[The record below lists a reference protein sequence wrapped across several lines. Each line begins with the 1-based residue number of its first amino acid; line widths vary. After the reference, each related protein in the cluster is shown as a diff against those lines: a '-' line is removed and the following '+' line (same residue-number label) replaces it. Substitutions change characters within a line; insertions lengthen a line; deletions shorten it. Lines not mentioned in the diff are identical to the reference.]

1 MDVYSDITRTWWR
14 YMDAILLKL
23 LPAPIPY
30 IKNIVI
36 DYDGTEKDGSK
47 ETTLYKIN
55 TYHYAVD
62 AEREKYLESVVRTFF
77 MDRRNEQEHFV
88 SEITGKESD
97 KNVHLAYGHYNE
109 YEEFE
114 SMLHTKVLSA
124 EIRFITRVQK
134 AYPEYNID
142 GLIHEVVPDIS
153 ICKEIEEAI
162 KSKDSTPAE
171 DLYLNFYGSG
181 ELQHYASIIIRRY
194 WQTLYEDLGL
204 LERGAAYDL
213 LTQGIPYVIEH
224 YASKH
229 DNEDRACSPEEYL
242 KVYDYYMAYL
252 FDYLKVMRPVIHRRM
267 VRYNLS
273 MSLDNLFE
281 DGNPNKEKMMGDMR
295 QIFDSES
302 SDFQIMFRKPN
313 SDTLNSVGTLNEAID
328 ALDKGKVNTFCPWA
342 INLVRYKL

>member
-1 MDVYSDITRTWWR
+1 MDAYSDITRTWWR
-14 YMDAILLKL
+14 YIDAILLKA

-30 IKNIVI
+30 VKNISI
-36 DYDGTEKDGSK
+36 DYDGSEKDGSK
-47 ETTLYKIN
+47 EPLYKVN

-62 AEREKYLESVVRTFF
+62 ATREKYLESVVRTFF

-97 KNVHLAYGHYNE
+97 KKVHLAYGHYNE

-114 SMLHTKVLSA
+114 SILNDKVLSA

-142 GLIHEVVPDIS
+142 GLIQYVVPDIS
-153 ICKEIEEAI
+153 ICKEIEQTIAD
-162 KSKDSTPAE
+162 KDSTPAE

-181 ELQHYASIIIRRY
+181 ELQHYAPIIIRKY
-194 WQTLYEDLGL
+194 WETLYEDLGL

-229 DNEDRACSPEEYL
+229 DNEDRASSPEEYL

-267 VRYNLS
+267 VRYNLT

-281 DGNPNKEKMMGDMR
+281 DGNPNKEKMIGDMKR
-295 QIFDSES
+295 IFDPES

-313 SDTLNSVGTLNEAID
+313 IDTLDSVGILNEAID
-328 ALDKGKVNTFCPWA
+328 ALDKGKINTFCPWA
-342 INLVRYKL
+342 VNLVRYKL

>member
-14 YMDAILLKL
+14 YIDAILLKA

-30 IKNIVI
+30 IKNIAI
-36 DYDGTEKDGSK
+36 DYEGSEKDGSK
-47 ETTLYKIN
+47 EALYNVN
-55 TYHYAVD
+55 TYHYSMD
-62 AEREKYLESVVRTFF
+62 SKREKYLESVVRTFF

-114 SMLHTKVLSA
+114 SILQDKVLSA

-134 AYPEYNID
+134 AYPEFNID
-142 GLIHEVVPDIS
+142 DLIQDAVPDIS
-153 ICKEIEEAI
+153 ICKEIEQTIAN
-162 KSKDSTPAE
+162 KDSTPAE

-181 ELQHYASIIIRRY
+181 ELQHYTPIIIRRF
-194 WQTLYEDLGL
+194 WETLYRDLGL

-213 LTQGIPYVIEH
+213 LTNGIPYVIEH
-224 YASKH
+224 YASKY
-229 DNEDRACSPEEYL
+229 DNEDRSCSPEEYL

-281 DGNPNKEKMMGDMR
+281 DGKPNKEKMMGDMKR
-295 QIFDSES
+295 IFDPES

-313 SDTLNSVGTLNEAID
+313 IDTLDSVGILNEAID
-328 ALDKGKVNTFCPWA
+328 ALDKGKINTFCPWA

>member
-1 MDVYSDITRTWWR
+1 MDAYSDITRAWWR
-14 YMDAILLKL
+14 YIDAISLKA

-30 IKNIVI
+30 IKNIAI
-36 DYDGTEKDGSK
+36 DYEGSEKDGSK
-47 ETTLYKIN
+47 EALYNVN
-55 TYHYAVD
+55 TYHYAMD
-62 AEREKYLESVVRTFF
+62 SKREKYLESVVRTFF

-114 SMLHTKVLSA
+114 SILQDKVLSA

-134 AYPEYNID
+134 AYPEFNID
-142 GLIHEVVPDIS
+142 DLIQDGVPDIS
-153 ICKEIEEAI
+153 ICKEIEQTIADR
-162 KSKDSTPAE
+162 DSTPAE

-181 ELQHYASIIIRRY
+181 ELQHYTPIIIRRF
-194 WQTLYEDLGL
+194 WETLYRDLGL

-213 LTQGIPYVIEH
+213 LTNGIPYVIEH
-224 YASKH
+224 YASKY
-229 DNEDRACSPEEYL
+229 DNEDRSCSPEEYL

-252 FDYLKVMRPVIHRRM
+252 FDYVKLMRPVIHRRM

-281 DGNPNKEKMMGDMR
+281 DGKPNKEKMMGDMKR
-295 QIFDSES
+295 IFDPES

-313 SDTLNSVGTLNEAID
+313 IDTLDSVGILNEAID
-328 ALDKGKVNTFCPWA
+328 ALDKGKINTFCPWA

>member
-1 MDVYSDITRTWWR
+1 MDAYSDITRTWWR
-14 YMDAILLKL
+14 YMDAILLKE
-23 LPAPIPY
+23 LPTSIPY

-36 DYDGTEKDGSK
+36 DYGRTEKDGSK
-47 ETTLYKIN
+47 ETLYKIN
-55 TYHYAVD
+55 TYHYAMD
-62 AEREKYLESVVRTFF
+62 SKREKYMESLVRTFF
-77 MDRRNEQEHFV
+77 MYRRNEQEHFV

-97 KNVHLAYGHYNE
+97 KDVYLAYGHYNE

-142 GLIHEVVPDIS
+142 GLIHEVVPNIS
-153 ICKEIEEAI
+153 ICKEIEQRIAD
-162 KSKDSTPAE
+162 KDSTPAD

-181 ELQHYASIIIRRY
+181 ELQHYALIIIRRY
-194 WQTLYEDLGL
+194 WETLYKDLGL
-204 LERGAAYDL
+204 LEKGATYDL
-213 LTQGIPYVIEH
+213 LTKGIPYVIEH
-224 YASKH
+224 YASKY

-252 FDYLKVMRPVIHRRM
+252 FDYLKVMRPVMHLRI
-267 VRYNLS
+267 VRYNLT

-281 DGNPNKEKMMGDMR
+281 DGNPNKEKMMGAMR

>member
-1 MDVYSDITRTWWR
+1 MDAYSDITRTWWR
-14 YMDAILLKL
+14 YIDAILLKA

-30 IKNIVI
+30 IKNIII
-36 DYDGTEKDGSK
+36 DYGGSEKDRST
-47 ETTLYKIN
+47 ETLYRVN

-62 AEREKYLESVVRTFF
+62 VEREKYLESVVRTFF

-114 SMLHTKVLSA
+114 SLLHDKVLSA
-124 EIRFITRVQK
+124 EIRFMNRVQK
-134 AYPEYNID
+134 AYPEYNIE

-153 ICKEIEEAI
+153 ICKEIEEEI
-162 KSKDSTPAE
+162 ENKDSTPAD

-181 ELQHYASIIIRRY
+181 ELQHYASIIVRRY

-229 DNEDRACSPEEYL
+229 DNEDRASSPEEYL

-267 VRYNLS
+267 VRYNLT

-281 DGNPNKEKMMGDMR
+281 DGNPKKEKMMGDMKR
-295 QIFDSES
+295 IFDPES

-313 SDTLNSVGTLNEAID
+313 IDTLDSVGILNKAID
-328 ALDKGKVNTFCPWA
+328 ALDKGKIDTFCPWA

>member
-1 MDVYSDITRTWWR
+1 MDAYSDITRTWWR
-14 YMDAILLKL
+14 YIDAILLKA

-30 IKNIVI
+30 IKNIAI
-36 DYDGTEKDGSK
+36 DYAGTEKDGL
-47 ETTLYKIN
+47 EETLYRVN

-62 AEREKYLESVVRTFF
+62 GEREKYLESVVRTFF
-77 MDRRNEQEHFV
+77 MDRRHEQEHFV

-114 SMLHTKVLSA
+114 SILQDKVLSA
-124 EIRFITRVQK
+124 EIRFMTRVQK

-142 GLIHEVVPDIS
+142 GLIQDVVPDIS
-153 ICKEIEEAI
+153 ICKEIEQAI
-162 KSKDSTPAE
+162 ADKDSTPAE

-181 ELQHYASIIIRRY
+181 ELQRYASIIIRRY

-229 DNEDRACSPEEYL
+229 DNEDRTSSPEEYL

-252 FDYLKVMRPVIHRRM
+252 FDYVKLMRPVIHRRM
-267 VRYNLS
+267 VRYNLT
-273 MSLDNLFE
+273 MSLDKLFE
-281 DGNPNKEKMMGDMR
+281 DGNPKKEKIIGDIKR
-295 QIFDSES
+295 IFDPES

-313 SDTLNSVGTLNEAID
+313 IDTLDSVGILNEAID
-328 ALDKGKVNTFCPWA
+328 ELDKGKIDTFCPWA
-342 INLVRYKL
+342 INLIRYKL